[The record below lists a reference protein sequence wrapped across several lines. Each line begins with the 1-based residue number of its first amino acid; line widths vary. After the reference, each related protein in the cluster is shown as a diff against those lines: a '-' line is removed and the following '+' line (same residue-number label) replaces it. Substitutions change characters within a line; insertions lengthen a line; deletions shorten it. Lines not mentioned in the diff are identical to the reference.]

1 MSLAAGGFFFALTN
15 GRRSVEIKPEM
26 NLSFFRSFCRVSFGG
41 LAIALLL
48 AGTAAKAQQTA
59 AEKAEDFPG
68 VKKALTPEQFAA
80 SGMSKLSPEE
90 RAKLDDYLRGYFTGA
105 TQRVVEKAVSK
116 ATTVAIDQAVKER
129 KVRPPELIQSR
140 IVGSVNGW
148 KSGKVFVLE
157 NGQHWKVTE
166 EDRYFRAVQDPEVFI
181 VRDFMSYKMAIA
193 GGGVARVTRVQ

>member
-1 MSLAAGGFFFALTN
+1 MNPSLFRPCIRVCFAALTLGFFLIGA
-15 GRRSVEIKPEM
+15 
-26 NLSFFRSFCRVSFGG
+26 
-41 LAIALLL
+41 
-48 AGTAAKAQQTA
+48 AAKAQQTT

-116 ATTVAIDQAVKER
+116 ATAVAVDQAVKEN

-140 IVGSVNGW
+140 IAGTVNGW
-148 KSGKVFVLE
+148 KSGKIFVLE

-166 EDRYFRAVQDPEVFI
+166 SGDRYFPGVTDPEVFI
-181 VRDFMSYKMAIA
+181 VRDILSYKMAIA

>member
-1 MSLAAGGFFFALTN
+1 MNRFLLRSVIRAGLIGLATVFVLAAGTM
-15 GRRSVEIKPEM
+15 R
-26 NLSFFRSFCRVSFGG
+26 
-41 LAIALLL
+41 
-48 AGTAAKAQQTA
+48 AQQTA

-90 RAKLDDYLRGYFTGA
+90 RQKLDEYLRGYFTGA

-116 ATTVAIDQAVKER
+116 ASAVAVDQAVKENR
-129 KVRPPELIQSR
+129 VKPPELIQSR

-157 NGQHWKVTE
+157 NGQHWKITE
-166 EDRYFRAVQDPEVFI
+166 EDRYFPAVQDPEVFI
-181 VRDFMSYKMAIA
+181 VRDLFSYKMAIA
-193 GGGVARVTRVQ
+193 GGGVARVVRTQ

>member
-1 MSLAAGGFFFALTN
+1 MNISLPRSLGRLGF
-15 GRRSVEIKPEM
+15 
-26 NLSFFRSFCRVSFGG
+26 
-41 LAIALLL
+41 IALATAFCLT
-48 AGTAAKAQQTA
+48 GTVAKAQQTA

-68 VKKALTPEQFAA
+68 VKKALTPEQFEA
-80 SGMSKLSPEE
+80 SGVAKLSPEE
-90 RAKLDDYLRGYFTGA
+90 RQKLDEYLRGYFTGA
-105 TQRVVEKAVSK
+105 TQRVVEKAVEK
-116 ATTVAIDQAVKER
+116 AKVVAVDQAVKEH
-129 KVRPPELIQSR
+129 KVQPPQLIQSR

-193 GGGVARVTRVQ
+193 GGGVARVIRVQ